1 MDKLKHNKKEKK
13 MRIALGADASGF
25 DLKEA
30 VKEHLTQKGIECID
44 YAKEAREYYDV
55 VPEVAP
61 ALQRGEFDYAILCC
75 GTGMGMAQMA
85 NSYKGIRAAV
95 VESVF
100 AAKMCRAINNSNVL
114 TMGGFMIA
122 PFMGCQ
128 IVDTFLET
136 NITDGLDDFHD
147 FLLDAQEK
155 IKAVEE
161 TIY

>member
-1 MDKLKHNKKEKK
+1 MK
-13 MRIALGADASGF
+13 IAIGADGSGF
-25 DLKEA
+25 ELKEA
-30 VKEHLTQKGIECID
+30 ICRHLEEKGIEYVD
-44 YAKEAREYYDV
+44 YSKKAREYYDI
-55 VPEVAP
+55 VPEAIP
-61 ALQRGEFDYAILCC
+61 AVQKGECDYAILCC
-75 GTGMGMAQMA
+75 GTGMGMAQMS

-114 TMGGFMIA
+114 TMGGFIVA
-122 PFMGCQ
+122 PFMACEM
-128 IVDTFLET
+128 VDVFLET

-161 TIY
+161 TIYSRG